1 MVKLANTVD
10 SKSIAVMACGFDSL
24 YRHHKQT
31 FFKER
36 NVEMKRMI
44 NVVAVLAMVVALA
57 GCGIS
62 MDTIKYANGTK
73 KQVQVEECVVEVLAP
88 EPVVIPPKVTKIN
101 ILEPVMFDWDK
112 SVIRADQEIVIDK
125 VAALMKEYPDTMLAL
140 KGHASVEGT
149 DKYNLALSQRRADA
163 VKAAL
168 VAEGV
173 ASDRIVSAMGEGET
187 SVFGDI
193 LKSNRRVM
201 VLSVE

>member
-1 MVKLANTVD
+1 MNKLL
-10 SKSIAVMACGFDSL
+10 KAVL
-24 YRHHKQT
+24 
-31 FFKER
+31 
-36 NVEMKRMI
+36 
-44 NVVAVLAMVVALA
+44 VLAMVVTLG

-73 KQVQVEECVVEVLAP
+73 KQIQVEECVVEVLAP
-88 EPVVIPPKVTKIN
+88 APVVIPPKVTKIN

-112 SVIRADQEIVIDK
+112 SVIRADQEVVIEK
-125 VAALMKEYPDTMLAL
+125 VAALMEEYPDTMLAL

-149 DKYNLALSQRRADA
+149 DDYNLGLSQRRADA

-168 VAEGV
+168 VAEGI
-173 ASDRIVSAMGEGET
+173 AADRIVSAMGEGET

-193 LKSNRRVM
+193 LKQNRRVM